1 MDFYGKLTE
10 ICQEN
15 GITPRKLTTLLNISS
30 ANATF
35 WRNGSVPR
43 PRTIKKIAEYFGVP
57 MSYFYDDDVSTVDI
71 NPFYVKIE
79 KLCEATGTTVD
90 NLINKM
96 PEDVGKTIKYKGTV
110 KKPSDLQRIARYF
123 GINRE
128 YFRDYIPIE
137 PLPEE
142 LDRAQTASA
151 EVIKKEP
158 ADFSIDKL
166 PENTDR
172 EKLIKQLMQQADE
185 LSNDKLRKLIA
196 LIELSK

>member
-1 MDFYGKLTE
+1 MFYDKFEALCLKSNVKPSKV
-10 ICQEN
+10 IKDLN
-15 GITPRKLTTLLNISS
+15 FSSSSVTTWKKSNPS
-30 ANATF
+30 
-35 WRNGSVPR
+35 
-43 PRTIKKIAEYFGVP
+43 RTSTRKIADYFGVP
-57 MSYFYDDDVSTVDI
+57 MSYFYDDTDRAVDI
-71 NPFYVKIE
+71 SPFYVKIE

-142 LDRAQTASA
+142 LDKAQTANA

-172 EKLIKQLMQQADE
+172 EKLIKRLMQQADE
-185 LSNDKLRKLIA
+185 LSDDKLRKLIA